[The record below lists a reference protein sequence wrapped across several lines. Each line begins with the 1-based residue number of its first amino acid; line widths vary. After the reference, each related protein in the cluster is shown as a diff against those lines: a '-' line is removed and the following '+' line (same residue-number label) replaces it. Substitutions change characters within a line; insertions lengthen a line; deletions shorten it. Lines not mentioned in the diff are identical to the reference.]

1 MQAVAFLSQPFGP
14 AMTCDRDELE
24 RVRNISSVKALLDD
38 IKAREPSRGEL
49 IHVIGEVCGGAL
61 NASSCTRLAD
71 AVLALLRR

>member
-1 MQAVAFLSQPFGP
+1 MQAVALHSQPFGP

-38 IKAREPSRGEL
+38 IKACEPSRGEL
-49 IHVIGEVCGGAL
+49 IQVIGDACGGVL
-61 NASSCTRLAD
+61 NAASCARLAD